1 MLSHVKMQV
10 EGVRESAVAQAKL
23 HAEAEKKEVRRSE
36 IMDKVVQ
43 LLYLDPQPLANKS

>member
-23 HAEAEKKEVRRSE
+23 HAEAEKKEVCRSE
-36 IMDKVVQ
+36 IVDKIVH
-43 LLYLDPQPLANKS
+43 YI